1 MQYQFISPVQGDS
14 LMVKIRDEMF
24 NSCQHMVNISSM
36 HTVCDLLSDIIISE
50 VCTYV
55 YWQYSVRLILK
66 ESKKNLFASIQI
78 LEHII

>member
-1 MQYQFISPVQGDS
+1 
-14 LMVKIRDEMF
+14 
-24 NSCQHMVNISSM
+24 MVNISSM

-50 VCTYV
+50 VCTYM